1 MSPGSHILEGAA
13 HTVCLSIMAIS
24 PYLAVIL
31 ACVFL
36 LGVDYVRVAFKR
48 GLRDVP
54 GPFLARLTSLYRISF
69 TYKGQSVKSYHDLH
83 KKYGKIVRT
92 GPHHVSISDP
102 EMIPLIYGIA
112 SKFRKV
118 REPLLQPTQEYILTS
133 LVSILQCLCS
143 IL

>member
-1 MSPGSHILEGAA
+1 
-13 HTVCLSIMAIS
+13 MAIS
-24 PYLAVIL
+24 PYIAVIVG
-31 ACVFL
+31 CVIL
-36 LGVDYVRVAFKR
+36 LSVDYVRVAFKR

-69 TYKGQSVKSYHDLH
+69 TYKGQSVKSYHELH

-118 REPLLQPTQEYILTS
+118 RELLLKPIQGNMLTS
-133 LVSILQCLCS
+133 LVSFLQCLCS
-143 IL
+143 VL